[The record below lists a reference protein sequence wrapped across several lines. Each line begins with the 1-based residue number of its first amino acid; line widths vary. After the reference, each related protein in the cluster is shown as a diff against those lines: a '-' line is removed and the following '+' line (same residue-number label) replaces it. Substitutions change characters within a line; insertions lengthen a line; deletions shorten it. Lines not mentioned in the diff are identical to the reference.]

1 MPAKSQDHVHR
12 LIRSMSRAEKRYFKL
27 HLTRNGQEQGSN
39 QDVLFDAI
47 ADMERYDEAA
57 LLSRFRQETFTHHF
71 AITKRRLYEAILRSL
86 EAFHAESSVD
96 ARINKV
102 LHQVEIL
109 HQRALYDDALKAL
122 QSARKLA
129 HAHERHPGMLAV
141 MEWEQRL
148 IECRNY
154 AETDA
159 VMLDAQRERGE
170 QLRRSQSE
178 LDVLW
183 HIKSRLFK
191 QIYGQGSVREAAS
204 LGRLQELLDHPLLR
218 DGSALCTSRARFL
231 HHHIRS
237 AAAFAMG
244 LAEECRS
251 HLHANL
257 SLLER
262 HRAHFQDEPNLI
274 LGVMSNLA
282 YVCVQC
288 GRYTEAFALLKRF
301 RTLPGQWN
309 MPETEDLDL
318 KLFATTTSLELSMHL
333 RLGEVDKALEL
344 VPIVERGLRQHA
356 SRIGPVRRA
365 SLQYQAAYAQF
376 ASGHA
381 DKALRWMNDLLNS
394 LRANDASEVACFARL
409 LHLLILQ
416 ELGKKELLPYA
427 IRNTE
432 RFLKLHDRARR
443 FEPRLLRLLKTLLRA
458 RTKDEREEAL
468 LSFRNDAVDL
478 LDDPLERGVLEHLDP
493 IAWAESKLSG
503 RSLAEA
509 MKERAQRM
517 GKAA

>member
-12 LIRSMSRAEKRYFKL
+12 LIRSMSRAEKRYFKV
-27 HLTRNGQEQGSN
+27 HLSRNGQEHGSH

-47 ADMERYDEAA
+47 AGMEQYDEAT
-57 LLSRFRQETFTHHF
+57 LLTRFSHETFTHHF

-86 EAFHAESSVD
+86 ESFHAESSVD
-96 ARINKV
+96 ARINRV

-122 QSARKLA
+122 QSARRLA
-129 HAHERHPGMLAV
+129 HTHERQPGMLAV

-154 AETDA
+154 ADTNEA
-159 VMLDAQRERGE
+159 MLDAQCERGE
-170 QLRRSQSE
+170 QMRRGQAE
-178 LDVLW
+178 LDSLW

-191 QIYGQGSVREAAS
+191 QIYVQGSAREAAS
-204 LGRLQELLDHPLLR
+204 LGRLQELIDHPLLR
-218 DGSALCTSRARFL
+218 DGVALSTSRARFL

-262 HRAHFQDEPNLI
+262 HRTHFQDEPNLI
-274 LGVMSNLA
+274 LGVVSNLA

-288 GRYTEAFALLKRF
+288 GRYTEASGLLKKF
-301 RTLPGQWN
+301 RSLPGQWD

-333 RLGEVDKALEL
+333 RLGEVDKAMEL
-344 VPIVERGLRQHA
+344 VPVVERGLKQHA
-356 SRIGPVRRA
+356 IRIGPVRRA
-365 SLQYQAAYAQF
+365 SLQYQIAYAHF
-376 ASGHA
+376 AAGHA
-381 DKALRWMNDLLNS
+381 DKALRWVNDLLNS
-394 LRANDASEVACFARL
+394 LRADDASDVACFTRL
-409 LHLLILQ
+409 LHLLILL

-432 RFLKLHDRARR
+432 RFLKLNDRAHR
-443 FEPRLLRLLKTLLRA
+443 FEPRLLRLLKALLRA
-458 RTKDEREEAL
+458 RTKDERDEAL
-468 LSFRNDAVDL
+468 RSFHNDAIDI

-493 IAWAESKLSG
+493 IAWAESRLSG
-503 RSLAEA
+503 RLFADA
-509 MKERAQRM
+509 MKERALRM
-517 GKAA
+517 GRAA